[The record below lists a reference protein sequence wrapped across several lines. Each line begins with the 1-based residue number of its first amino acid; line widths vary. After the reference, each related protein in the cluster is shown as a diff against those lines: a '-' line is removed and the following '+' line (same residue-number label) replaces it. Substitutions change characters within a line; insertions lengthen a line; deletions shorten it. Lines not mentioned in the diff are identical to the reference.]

1 MVGRAANRVSGRGFL
16 GPQISR
22 VNPERNRRAG
32 ARPYRVSP
40 MEAYSD
46 SFEHLREEISRLDL
60 LLKRGVII
68 ARDASSETGPDEFRG
83 LVVTEN
89 EVDDILRTADLLGEP
104 WERARAKEAELASV
118 DKELEKRRKQI
129 DGRVKATRGKKVR
142 LALLNLAGQF
152 DLSQAEVD
160 ILLVALAPELEPRYE
175 TLYSYLQND
184 VTRKHPSVNLALNLI
199 CRSEREKLQARNIF
213 SSESSLFYRC
223 ILDLVEESQDRQP
236 SLLRKFLKI
245 DETIVRFLLD
255 QPPKTTGIG
264 TLVTPA
270 EEVCGLELHHS
281 TNNRLKHLA
290 THLGQRREN
299 SPIIRLIGQSDSA
312 LRNAAEA
319 FCLMLRHKILLVELR
334 QVTDE
339 ARLAKLLRD
348 AKLWQAVLAVQASE
362 TAQEAD
368 GRHLRQAEEF
378 LWSRLRDF
386 KEPVLLLGPPGTFL
400 QVPREVTLW
409 RVEVDTPDFDARR
422 AAWNAALGKPASA
435 SETARLADA
444 FQFGPLRIQQTVN
457 LAIGFAALRDPVN
470 PQPTTGD
477 LLDAGRALTAP
488 QVGGLVVQTKP
499 RYTWDDIVLPPDKL
513 RQLRSIAAWVQFRRQ
528 VHQDWGFGHKLS
540 RGKGLN
546 VLFTGPSGTGKTMA
560 AEILAHELSLDLLQ
574 IDLSSVVSK
583 YIGETEKNL
592 SAIFREAEQSQ
603 ALLFFDEAD
612 SLFGKRTEVKDAHDR
627 YANIEVNYLLQRV
640 EQYEGVVVLATN
652 LQRNIDDAF
661 LRRIKEVVDFPFPDD
676 RLRARIWRAHFPS
689 EAPKADDINF
699 DFLSSQ
705 FKLTGGN
712 IKNIVL
718 NAAFL
723 AAEKGRPIEMSDL
736 VLGTRSELRKEG
748 KLCTKS
754 DFGPYYEFV
763 QKEGSS

>member
-1 MVGRAANRVSGRGFL
+1 M
-16 GPQISR
+16 
-22 VNPERNRRAG
+22 E
-32 ARPYRVSP
+32 PYF
-40 MEAYSD
+40 D
-46 SFEHLREEISRLDL
+46 TIEHLREEISRLDL
-60 LLKRGVII
+60 LLKRAVVI
-68 ARDASSETGPDEFRG
+68 ARQTSSETGRDEFRG

-89 EVDDILRTADLLGEP
+89 EVDDILRTTDLLGEP
-104 WERARAKEAELASV
+104 WEQAKAKEAELTPI

-129 DGRVKATRGKKVR
+129 DARIKASRDKKVQ
-142 LALLNLAGQF
+142 LALPSLASQF

-175 TLYSYLQND
+175 TLYSFLQND
-184 VTRKHPSVNLALNLI
+184 VTRKHPSVNLTLNLI
-199 CRSEREKLQARNIF
+199 CHSEREKLNARGIF
-213 SSESSLFYRC
+213 SSESPLLYHC
-223 ILDLVEESQDRQP
+223 LLDLANESQDSQP

-245 DETIVRFLLD
+245 DETIVRYLLD
-255 QPPKTTGIG
+255 QPPKTAGTGIF
-264 TLVTPA
+264 VTVG
-270 EEVCGLELHHS
+270 EEVGGLEVDHS
-281 TNNRLKHLA
+281 TIARLKHLA
-290 THLGQRREN
+290 THLGQTKKG
-299 SPIIRLIGQSDSA
+299 PQTIRLIGQSESA

-319 FCLMLRHKILLVELR
+319 FCLAFHHQMLFVELA
-334 QVTDE
+334 QISDE
-339 ARLAKLLRD
+339 SRLAKLLRD
-348 AKLWQAVLAVQASE
+348 SQLWQAVLVVQTGE
-362 TAQEAD
+362 FVEAD
-368 GRHLRQAEEF
+368 AQHLRQLETL
-378 LWSRLRDF
+378 LWNRLRDF
-386 KEPVLLLGPPGTFL
+386 KEPVLLLGPPAAFL

-409 RVEVDTPDFDARR
+409 RVEVESLDFEARR
-422 AAWNAALGKPASA
+422 QAWNTVLGRDATEA
-435 SETARLADA
+435 ETSRLADT

-457 LAIGFAALRDPVN
+457 LATSLAALRDPSK
-470 PQPTTGD
+470 PQPTTRD

-488 QVGGLVVQTKP
+488 QVGRFVVQIKP
-499 RYTWDDIVLPPDKL
+499 RYTWDDIVLPPDKM
-513 RQLRSIAAWVQFRRQ
+513 RQLRSIAAWMQFRRR
-528 VHQDWGFGHKLS
+528 VHEDWGFGLKLS

-560 AEILAHELSLDLLQ
+560 AEILAYELSLDLLQ

-592 SAIFREAEQSQ
+592 SAIFQEAEQSQ

-652 LQRNIDDAF
+652 LQRNLDDAF

-676 RLRARIWRAHFPS
+676 ALRERIWRTHLPP
-689 EAPKADDINF
+689 EAPKEVDIDF

-718 NAAFL
+718 SAAFL
-723 AAEKGRPIEMSDL
+723 AAEGGRSIKMADL
-736 VLGTRSELRKEG
+736 ILGTKSELRKEG

-754 DFGPYYEFV
+754 DFGPYYELI
-763 QKEGSS
+763 QKTG

>member
-1 MVGRAANRVSGRGFL
+1 
-16 GPQISR
+16 
-22 VNPERNRRAG
+22 
-32 ARPYRVSP
+32 
-40 MEAYSD
+40 MEPYSD
-46 SFEHLREEISRLDL
+46 TIEHLREEISRLDL
-60 LLKRGVII
+60 LLKRAVII
-68 ARDASSETGPDEFRG
+68 AREASSGAGPDEFRG

-89 EVDDILRTADLLGEP
+89 EVDDILRTTDLMGEP
-104 WERARAKEAELASV
+104 WERAGAKETELAPI
-118 DKELEKRRKQI
+118 DKELDKKRNQI
-129 DGRVKATRGKKVR
+129 DGRVKATRGKKVQ

-199 CRSEREKLQARNIF
+199 CRSEREKLKARGIF
-213 SSESSLFYRC
+213 SPESPLLSHC
-223 ILDLVEESQDRQP
+223 ILDLADESQDRQP

-255 QPPKTTGIG
+255 QPPKTASIG
-264 TLVTPA
+264 VLVTPA

-281 TNNRLKHLA
+281 TNERLEHLA
-290 THLGQRREN
+290 THLGQRKEN
-299 SPIIRLIGQSDSA
+299 PPIIRLIGQSDSA
-312 LRNAAEA
+312 LRSAAEA
-319 FCLMLRHKILLVELR
+319 FCLVLRHKLLLVELG
-334 QVTDE
+334 QIADE

-348 AKLWQAVLAVQASE
+348 ARLWQAVLVVQSSE
-362 TAQEAD
+362 TANEAD

-378 LWSRLRDF
+378 LWDRLRDF
-386 KEPVLLLGPPGTFL
+386 KQPVLLLGPPAAFL
-400 QVPREVTLW
+400 QVPRHVTLW
-409 RVEVDTPDFDARR
+409 RVEIDTPDFDARR
-422 AAWNAALGKPASA
+422 AAWNALVGKYA
-435 SETARLADA
+435 SESESTRLADA
-444 FQFGPLRIQQTVN
+444 FHFGPLRIQQTVN
-457 LAIGFAALRDPVN
+457 LATGLAALRDPAN
-470 PQPTTGD
+470 AQPTTGD
-477 LLDAGRALTAP
+477 LLDAGRSLTAP
-488 QVGGLVVQTKP
+488 QVGGLVVQMKP
-499 RYTWDDIVLPPDKL
+499 RYTWDNIVLPPDKL
-513 RQLRSIAAWVQFRRQ
+513 RQLRSIAAWVRFRRQ
-528 VHQDWGFGHKLS
+528 VHEEWGFGHKLS

-612 SLFGKRTEVKDAHDR
+612 SLFGKRTEMKDAHDR

-640 EQYEGVVVLATN
+640 ELYEGIVVLATN

-676 RLRARIWRAHFPS
+676 KLRARIWRAHFPS
-689 EAPKADDINF
+689 EAPMADDIDF
-699 DFLSSQ
+699 DFLASQ

-723 AAEKGRPIEMSDL
+723 AAEEGRSIKMSDL
-736 VLGTRSELRKEG
+736 ILGTKSELRKEG

>member
-1 MVGRAANRVSGRGFL
+1 MKGNGRAGT
-16 GPQISR
+16 
-22 VNPERNRRAG
+22 
-32 ARPYRVSP
+32 RPYRLTP
-40 MEAYSD
+40 MEPYTD
-46 SFEHLREEISRLDL
+46 TIEHLREEISRLDL
-60 LLKRGVII
+60 LLKRAVII
-68 ARDASSETGPDEFRG
+68 AREASSGAGPDEFRG

-89 EVDDILRTADLLGEP
+89 EIDDILRTTDLMGEP
-104 WERARAKEAELASV
+104 WKRVGAKEAELTPI
-118 DKELEKRRKQI
+118 DKELEKKRKQT
-129 DGRVKATRGKKVR
+129 DARVKASRGKKVQ
-142 LALLNLAGQF
+142 LGLLNLAAQF

-199 CRSEREKLQARNIF
+199 CRSEREKLKARGIF
-213 SSESSLFYRC
+213 SPESPLLYHC
-223 ILDLVEESQDRQP
+223 ILELADESQDRQP

-255 QPPKTTGIG
+255 QPPKTASTGV
-264 TLVTPA
+264 LVTPA
-270 EEVCGLELHHS
+270 EEVCGLELDHS
-281 TNNRLKHLA
+281 TNERLEHLA
-290 THLGQRREN
+290 THLAQRKEN
-299 SPIIRLIGQSDSA
+299 PPIIRLIGQSDSA
-312 LRNAAEA
+312 LRSAAEA
-319 FCLMLRHKILLVELR
+319 FCLVLRRKMVLVELA
-334 QVTDE
+334 QIADE

-348 AKLWQAVLAVQASE
+348 AKLWQAVLVVQSGEIAN
-362 TAQEAD
+362 EAD
-368 GRHLRQAEEF
+368 GRHFRQAEEF
-378 LWSRLRDF
+378 LWGRLRDF
-386 KEPVLLLGPPGTFL
+386 KQPVLLLGPPATFL
-400 QVPREVTLW
+400 QVPRDVTLW
-409 RVEVDTPDFDARR
+409 RIEVDTPDFDARR
-422 AAWNAALGKPASA
+422 AAWNALVGKYA
-435 SETARLADA
+435 SESEISRLADT

-457 LAIGFAALRDPVN
+457 LATGLAALRDPAN
-470 PQPTTGD
+470 LQPTTGD

-488 QVGGLVVQTKP
+488 QVGGLVVQIKP
-499 RYTWDDIVLPPDKL
+499 RYTWDDIVLPPEKL
-513 RQLRSIAAWVQFRRQ
+513 RQLRSIAAWVRFRRQ
-528 VHQDWGFGHKLS
+528 VHEDWGFGHKLS
-540 RGKGLN
+540 RGKGLT

-676 RLRARIWRAHFPS
+676 KLRARIWRGHFPS
-689 EAPKADDINF
+689 EAPKADDIDF
-699 DFLSSQ
+699 DFLASQ

-723 AAEKGRPIEMSDL
+723 AAEEGRSIKMSDL
-736 VLGTRSELRKEG
+736 ILGTKSELRKEG

>member
-1 MVGRAANRVSGRGFL
+1 
-16 GPQISR
+16 
-22 VNPERNRRAG
+22 
-32 ARPYRVSP
+32 
-40 MEAYSD
+40 
-46 SFEHLREEISRLDL
+46 
-60 LLKRGVII
+60 
-68 ARDASSETGPDEFRG
+68 
-83 LVVTEN
+83 
-89 EVDDILRTADLLGEP
+89 
-104 WERARAKEAELASV
+104 
-118 DKELEKRRKQI
+118 
-129 DGRVKATRGKKVR
+129 VKASRGKKVQ
-142 LALLNLAGQF
+142 LELLNLAAQF
-152 DLSQAEVD
+152 ELSQAEVD

-199 CRSEREKLQARNIF
+199 CRSEREKLKARGIF
-213 SSESSLFYRC
+213 SPESPLLSHC
-223 ILDLVEESQDRQP
+223 ILDLADESQDRQP

-255 QPPKTTGIG
+255 QPPKTASIG
-264 TLVTPA
+264 VLVTPA

-281 TNNRLKHLA
+281 TNERLEHLA
-290 THLGQRREN
+290 THLGQRKEN
-299 SPIIRLIGQSDSA
+299 PPIIRLIGQSDSA
-312 LRNAAEA
+312 LRSAAEA
-319 FCLMLRHKILLVELR
+319 FCLVLRHKLLLVELG
-334 QVTDE
+334 QIADE

-348 AKLWQAVLAVQASE
+348 ARLWQAVLVVQSSE
-362 TAQEAD
+362 TANEAD

-378 LWSRLRDF
+378 LWDRLRDF
-386 KEPVLLLGPPGTFL
+386 KQPVLLLGPPAAFL
-400 QVPREVTLW
+400 QVPRHVTLW
-409 RVEVDTPDFDARR
+409 RVEIDTPDFDARR
-422 AAWNAALGKPASA
+422 AAWNALVGKYA
-435 SETARLADA
+435 SESESTRLADA
-444 FQFGPLRIQQTVN
+444 FHFGPLRIQQTVN
-457 LAIGFAALRDPVN
+457 LATGLAALRDPAN
-470 PQPTTGD
+470 AQPTTGD
-477 LLDAGRALTAP
+477 LLDAGRSLTAP
-488 QVGGLVVQTKP
+488 QVGGLVVQMKP
-499 RYTWDDIVLPPDKL
+499 RYTWDNIVLPPDKL
-513 RQLRSIAAWVQFRRQ
+513 RQLRSIAAWVRFRRQ
-528 VHQDWGFGHKLS
+528 VHEEWGFGHKLS

-612 SLFGKRTEVKDAHDR
+612 SLFGKRTEMKDAHDR

-640 EQYEGVVVLATN
+640 ELYEGIVVLATN

-676 RLRARIWRAHFPS
+676 KLRARIWRAHFPS
-689 EAPKADDINF
+689 EAPMADDIDF
-699 DFLSSQ
+699 DFLASQ

-723 AAEKGRPIEMSDL
+723 AAEEGRSIKMSDL
-736 VLGTRSELRKEG
+736 ILGTKSELRKEG

>member
-1 MVGRAANRVSGRGFL
+1 
-16 GPQISR
+16 
-22 VNPERNRRAG
+22 
-32 ARPYRVSP
+32 
-40 MEAYSD
+40 
-46 SFEHLREEISRLDL
+46 
-60 LLKRGVII
+60 
-68 ARDASSETGPDEFRG
+68 
-83 LVVTEN
+83 
-89 EVDDILRTADLLGEP
+89 
-104 WERARAKEAELASV
+104 
-118 DKELEKRRKQI
+118 
-129 DGRVKATRGKKVR
+129 
-142 LALLNLAGQF
+142 LLNLAAQF
-152 DLSQAEVD
+152 ELSQAEVD

-199 CRSEREKLQARNIF
+199 CRSEREKLKARGIF
-213 SSESSLFYRC
+213 SPESPLLSHC
-223 ILDLVEESQDRQP
+223 ILDLADESQDRQP

-255 QPPKTTGIG
+255 QPPKTASIG
-264 TLVTPA
+264 VLVTPA

-281 TNNRLKHLA
+281 TNERLEHLA
-290 THLGQRREN
+290 THLGQRKEN
-299 SPIIRLIGQSDSA
+299 PPIIRLIGQSDSA
-312 LRNAAEA
+312 LRSAAEA
-319 FCLMLRHKILLVELR
+319 FCLVLRHKLLLVELG
-334 QVTDE
+334 QIADE

-348 AKLWQAVLAVQASE
+348 ARLWQAVLVVQSSE
-362 TAQEAD
+362 TANEAD

-378 LWSRLRDF
+378 LWDRLRDF
-386 KEPVLLLGPPGTFL
+386 KQPVLLLGPPAAFL
-400 QVPREVTLW
+400 QVPRHVTLW
-409 RVEVDTPDFDARR
+409 RVEIDTPDFDARR
-422 AAWNAALGKPASA
+422 AAWNALVGKYA
-435 SETARLADA
+435 SESESTRLADA
-444 FQFGPLRIQQTVN
+444 FHFGPLRIQQTVN
-457 LAIGFAALRDPVN
+457 LATGLAALRDPAN
-470 PQPTTGD
+470 AQPTTGD
-477 LLDAGRALTAP
+477 LLDAGRSLTAP
-488 QVGGLVVQTKP
+488 QVGGLVVQMKP
-499 RYTWDDIVLPPDKL
+499 RYTWDNIVLPPDKL
-513 RQLRSIAAWVQFRRQ
+513 RQLRSIAAWVRFRRQ
-528 VHQDWGFGHKLS
+528 VHEEWGFGHKLS

-612 SLFGKRTEVKDAHDR
+612 SLFGKRTEMKDAHDR

-640 EQYEGVVVLATN
+640 ELYEGIVVLATN

-676 RLRARIWRAHFPS
+676 KLRARIWRAHFPS
-689 EAPKADDINF
+689 EAPMADDIDF
-699 DFLSSQ
+699 DFLASQ

-723 AAEKGRPIEMSDL
+723 AAEEGRSIKMSDL
-736 VLGTRSELRKEG
+736 ILGTKSELRKEG